1 MKVAAVD
8 EPKLHLWE
16 TGIMRVTRHP
26 QMVGQALWCA
36 AHTLWVGSSVMVA
49 ASAGLMAHHLFAVW
63 HGDKRLR
70 DKYGEVKSVFGCFSS
85 CCCFGGREGLA
96 VLFAGECLAVRC
108 APPTAPKTNK
118 TNKKTGV

>member
-1 MKVAAVD
+1 MRARRALVRVRHAPAFFLRRARSNPSTPPTHPPTQNTHTKVAAVD

-70 DKYGEVKSVFGCFSS
+70 DKYGEV
-85 CCCFGGREGLA
+85 RW
-96 VLFAGECLAVRC
+96 
-108 APPTAPKTNK
+108 
-118 TNKKTGV
+118 